1 MSSNRKTTFGLRLGQ
16 LADLFAVA
24 VKDQASSD
32 SERVEENPAKMLRD
46 ELAEVMPGSS
56 LLFPA
61 VSEIS
66 ENRQDSMTTLAG
78 KSLQQVLFSPDSS
91 IEQLKLIKEAGKHL
105 TITSVSEAE
114 RAVANTIYHAAIAR
128 CLILHNK
135 KITKHS
141 YQKLDKSFALLMEKD
156 WMAGELIELF
166 SDARSI
172 CQTMWS
178 N

>member
-1 MSSNRKTTFGLRLGQ
+1 MSSNKKTTFGLQLGQ

-24 VKDQASSD
+24 VNGQESSKP
-32 SERVEENPAKMLRD
+32 ECAGENLSRILRS

-61 VSEIS
+61 LSEIS
-66 ENRQDSMTTLAG
+66 KNRQDSMTTLAG
-78 KSLQQVLFSPDSS
+78 QSLQQVLFKTDTG
-91 IEQLKLIKEAGKHL
+91 IDQLQSIKEAGKHL
-105 TITSVSEAE
+105 TIMTVSETE

-128 CLILHNK
+128 CLTLHNK

-141 YQKLDKSFALLMEKD
+141 YKKLDESFALLIEKD
-156 WMAGELIELF
+156 WMAVELVELF
-166 SDARSI
+166 SDARRI
-172 CQTMWS
+172 CQAMWS

>member
-1 MSSNRKTTFGLRLGQ
+1 MNSNKKSTFGLRLGQ

-24 VKDQASSD
+24 VKDQASS
-32 SERVEENPAKMLRD
+32 EAKRAEENPAKMLRD

-78 KSLQQVLFSPDSS
+78 KSLQQVLFSPDSG
-91 IEQLKLIKEAGKHL
+91 IDQLQLIKEASKHL

-114 RAVANTIYHAAIAR
+114 RAVANTLYHAAIAR

-135 KITKHS
+135 KVTKHS
-141 YQKLDKSFALLMEKD
+141 YEKLDESFALLMEKD
-156 WMAGELIELF
+156 WMAEELVTLF
-166 SDARSI
+166 SNARRI

-178 N
+178 S

>member
-1 MSSNRKTTFGLRLGQ
+1 MSSNKKTTFGLRLGQ

-24 VKDQASSD
+24 VKNQESPEAESA
-32 SERVEENPAKMLRD
+32 EENLPRMLRD

-66 ENRQDSMTTLAG
+66 TSRQSDVALLVG
-78 KSLQQVLFSPDSS
+78 QSLCQLFFGPDSS
-91 IEQLKLIKEAGKHL
+91 IGQLQLIKEASKRL
-105 TITSVSEAE
+105 TGTLATGAQ

-128 CLILHNK
+128 CLVLHNK

-141 YQKLDKSFALLMEKD
+141 YEKLDQSFALLMEKD
-156 WMAGELIELF
+156 WMAAGLVELF
-166 SDARSI
+166 SEARRV